1 VQESYQSYEIIDWT
15 TRTHWVNS
23 SAPPYGYY
31 ETDTVP
37 VYGYVTRYRT
47 VASGRSIWSD
57 ETLIAGDTI
66 VNATLSSGCSR
77 EKSVLIT
84 LKLNVVTISLDGGA
98 TIALTTS
105 LSRAD
110 TSANRVQVTF
120 YANAAIDSMVFNAS
134 TSTVVSGSTTFRPSL
149 TSCKGKLVAPYN
161 DRTLATP
168 VFGQVVTSDTYAT
181 SGTIVQPPT
190 SFHSGS
196 VKKDFRAISVIH
208 DVLPAGTTVTAQW
221 KIDGVSATVAGQSL
235 SATET
240 RFSINSQGFSIESM
254 TLLTSDGTATPLI
267 RSVNVLWDF
276 VKTKKHQYLLDC
288 RQQAGGGRWNEPSEE
303 AIAFLFTTAN
313 ESATF
318 TDRFIGSYAGTIEDV
333 QFTQANYSPRE
344 GYGGLLRVTVRESA

>member
-1 VQESYQSYEIIDWT
+1 
-15 TRTHWVNS
+15 
-23 SAPPYGYY
+23 
-31 ETDTVP
+31 
-37 VYGYVTRYRT
+37 
-47 VASGRSIWSD
+47 
-57 ETLIAGDTI
+57 
-66 VNATLSSGCSR
+66 
-77 EKSVLIT
+77 
-84 LKLNVVTISLDGGA
+84 
-98 TIALTTS
+98 
-105 LSRAD
+105 
-110 TSANRVQVTF
+110 
-120 YANAAIDSMVFNAS
+120 
-134 TSTVVSGSTTFRPSL
+134 
-149 TSCKGKLVAPYN
+149 
-161 DRTLATP
+161 
-168 VFGQVVTSDTYAT
+168 
-181 SGTIVQPPT
+181 
-190 SFHSGS
+190 
-196 VKKDFRAISVIH
+196 
-208 DVLPAGTTVTAQW
+208 
-221 KIDGVSATVAGQSL
+221 VAGQSL